1 MMPTPL
7 AHRFRLILAGVDFSL
22 ESGHALRYAVAT
34 ARRCGGRVLALH
46 VIDPLLS
53 TAAATAYAE
62 RPLVDE
68 ARAELDRFV
77 RRTLGAEAAVSVTCE
92 VMVGTTRQV
101 LIDESRR
108 RHPDVVVLGTQGRGG
123 FSKVFFGSTTEALL
137 RRYHGAVMV
146 VPPKCGDPDAHW
158 PGGSIVAAV
167 PAGLHHRA
175 MMSAA
180 ARTAEVFGA
189 WLTVVPPEPPGGRTR
204 WHPAPLVV
212 LPMPDSARLET
223 FRQGTQAYEF
233 VRRVGVPVL
242 VMHTG
247 RRIGHVELPKQV
259 A

>member
-7 AHRFRLILAGVDFSL
+7 QHRFRLILAGVDFSP
-22 ESGHALRYAVAT
+22 ESAHALRYACAT

-46 VIDPLLS
+46 VVDPLLS

-68 ARAELDRFV
+68 ATAELDRFV
-77 RRTLGAEAAVSVTCE
+77 RRTLGAETAAAVTSE
-92 VMVGTTRQV
+92 VVVGSAREA

-108 RHPDVVVLGTQGRGG
+108 RHPDVVVLGTHGRGG

-137 RRYHGAVMV
+137 RRYHGAVLV
-146 VPPKCGDPDAHW
+146 TPPRCSDPDANW

-167 PAGLHHRA
+167 PSGLNHRA
-175 MMSAA
+175 MVSAA
-180 ARTAEVFGA
+180 ARTAEVFGS
-189 WLTVVPPEPPGGRTR
+189 WLTVVPPESPGARTR

-233 VRRVGVPVL
+233 IRQVGVPVL

-247 RRIGHVELPKQV
+247 RRIGHVELPKRV